1 MKSGGTDVPPLF
13 QNTAPYE
20 REDSM
25 RQTISL
31 KRRQTLK
38 TNLFLFSFVCIPV
51 VLLLVFTYFPAAKL
65 VYYSFTNYD
74 GLSKNPDFVG
84 LYNWKKLF
92 SSPELWS
99 TLLHSGY
106 YIIGGIVQN
115 ALALL
120 FAIILNDKLIKGRKA
135 FRGII
140 FLPFILNG
148 TSVSFMFR
156 YFYNYSKGPLN
167 LALKAIGLKAISWLG
182 TEAIVNWSLAFV
194 CLWRYTGYIMV
205 IYLAALQS
213 VPAEYYEAATIDGA
227 NSWQKLIHITLPQIR
242 TIIGLQ
248 MFLNI
253 SGAINIFD
261 IPFVITNGGPN
272 GASQTLAIQAIE
284 YAFTYK
290 NYGLASAYSLFC
302 TVMIIIL
309 YVAQNKVFFRK
320 ERG

>member
-1 MKSGGTDVPPLF
+1 
-13 QNTAPYE
+13 
-20 REDSM
+20 M

-92 SSPELWS
+92 SSSELWS

-156 YFYNYSKGPLN
+156 YF
-167 LALKAIGLKAISWLG
+167 WLG

>member
-92 SSPELWS
+92 SSSELWS

-106 YIIGGIVQN
+106 YIIGGIV
-115 ALALL
+115 
-120 FAIILNDKLIKGRKA
+120 
-135 FRGII
+135 
-140 FLPFILNG
+140 
-148 TSVSFMFR
+148 
-156 YFYNYSKGPLN
+156 
-167 LALKAIGLKAISWLG
+167 
-182 TEAIVNWSLAFV
+182 
-194 CLWRYTGYIMV
+194 
-205 IYLAALQS
+205 
-213 VPAEYYEAATIDGA
+213 
-227 NSWQKLIHITLPQIR
+227 
-242 TIIGLQ
+242 
-248 MFLNI
+248 
-253 SGAINIFD
+253 
-261 IPFVITNGGPN
+261 
-272 GASQTLAIQAIE
+272 
-284 YAFTYK
+284 
-290 NYGLASAYSLFC
+290 
-302 TVMIIIL
+302 
-309 YVAQNKVFFRK
+309 
-320 ERG
+320 

>member
-1 MKSGGTDVPPLF
+1 MH
-13 QNTAPYE
+13 
-20 REDSM
+20 
-25 RQTISL
+25 QTISL
-31 KRRQTLK
+31 KRREKLK
-38 TNLFLFSFVCIPV
+38 TNLFICAFVAVPV
-51 VLLLVFTYFPAAKL
+51 ILLLVFTYFPAAKL

-74 GLSKNPDFVG
+74 GLSSTPEFVG

-92 SSPELWS
+92 SSSELWS

-115 ALALL
+115 ILALM
-120 FAIILNDKLIKGRKA
+120 FAIFLNDKRIKGRKV
-135 FRGII
+135 FRGIL

-156 YFYNYSKGPLN
+156 YFYNYTKGPLN
-167 LALKAIGLKAISWLG
+167 IALKALGLQAISWLG
-182 TEAIVNWSLAFV
+182 TDTIVNWSLAFV

-227 NSWQKLIHITLPQIR
+227 NGWQKLIHITLPQIK

-261 IPFVITNGGPN
+261 VPFVITSGGPN

-302 TVMIIIL
+302 TVMIVVL